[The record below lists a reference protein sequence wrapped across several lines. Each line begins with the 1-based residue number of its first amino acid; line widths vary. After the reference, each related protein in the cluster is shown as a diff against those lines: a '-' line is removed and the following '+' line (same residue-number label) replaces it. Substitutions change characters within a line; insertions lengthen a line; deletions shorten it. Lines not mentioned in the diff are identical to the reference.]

1 MTYEIRI
8 AAELDVQPRQVK
20 SAIELLDDG
29 NTIPFIARYRK
40 ERTLSL
46 DELQLRKIQEKVQ
59 YYRAVDERRDT
70 VVESILSQEKMT
82 DELNK
87 KLQNAETL
95 VELEDLYLPY
105 KPKRSTRASKAIDAG
120 LEPLAT
126 LIFEQ
131 PRHLNVLD
139 EAKGYVCDSY
149 PTVDDVLSGARDIV
163 AQVIADDADIRREVR
178 QKAVEWGV
186 VTSTKIKNADDER
199 ETFKSYYEFSSRI
212 KWVKPYQI
220 LALNRGEAEK
230 VLRVRVEID
239 ERDWLTVIQEKYRPL
254 GRNDGSEQLNLAIVD
269 SAKRLL
275 LPAVERELRR
285 NLTGEAHE
293 HAIAVFAEN
302 VKRLLLQ
309 PPLIGHTVL
318 GIDPGFRTGC
328 KVAVV
333 DPTGNVLE
341 TTTIYP
347 TAPQFQVEKST
358 ESVIRLIKRFDIS
371 LIVIGNGTAS
381 RETEQFVADLI
392 SENND
397 LKYLI
402 VNEAGASVYSASD
415 VARQEFPDMDV
426 SLRGA
431 VSIARRAQDPLAELV
446 KIDPQSIGVG
456 LYQHDV
462 DQNQL
467 SESLAWVVESVV
479 NQVGVDLNT
488 ASSSLLKYV
497 SGISEKI
504 ANEITAY
511 RTNSRQF
518 TNRNELLQVKG
529 LGAKTFE
536 QAAGFLRIRN
546 GDYWLDSSAIHPES
560 YDVVRQIGRLGR
572 IQENAD
578 SQQRLEAF
586 IRSKDI
592 NELASELGVGVPTMK
607 DITEQIQRPGRDPRD
622 EVPAPVLR
630 SDILRMEDLRE
641 GMTLTGTVRNVVDFG
656 AFVDIGVKQDGLL
669 HISKMPRGTQLS
681 VGDVIDVQIL
691 SIDEKRGRIGFSME

>member
-59 YYRAVDERRDT
+59 YYRAVDERRDRI
-70 VVESILSQEKMT
+70 VESILSQEKMT
-82 DELNK
+82 DELHK

-120 LEPLAT
+120 LEPLAI

-131 PRHLNVLD
+131 PRRLNLLD
-139 EAKGYVCDSY
+139 EATRYVCDSY
-149 PTVDDVLSGARDIV
+149 PTIDDVLSGGRDIV
-163 AQVIADDADIRREVR
+163 AQVVADDADIRRDVR

-186 VTSTKIKNADDER
+186 VTSTKIKNAEDER

-239 ERDWLTVIQEKYRPL
+239 ERDWLSVIQEKYRPF
-254 GRNDGSEQLNLAIVD
+254 GRNDWSEQLNLAIAD

-347 TAPQFQVEKST
+347 TAPQFQIEKST
-358 ESVIRLIKRFDIS
+358 ESVIRLIKRFGIS

-402 VNEAGASVYSASD
+402 VNEAGASVYSASA

-431 VSIARRAQDPLAELV
+431 ISIARRAQDPLAELV

-504 ANEITAY
+504 ANEITTY
-511 RTNSRQF
+511 RTNSSQF

-546 GDYWLDSSAIHPES
+546 GDHWLDSSAIHPES

-578 SQQRLEAF
+578 SQQKLEAF

-607 DITEQIQRPGRDPRD
+607 DIIEQIQRPGRDPRD

-641 GMTLTGTVRNVVDFG
+641 GMKLAGTVRNVVDFG